1 MAGKELLKQEALPA
15 IYFKSFFFL
24 FFFFEFKGEKKKFKP
39 PFLLF
44 SMFL

>member
-15 IYFKSFFFL
+15 IYFKSFFFS
-24 FFFFEFKGEKKKFKP
+24 FFFFEFKGKKKVQT

-44 SMFL
+44 SMLL

>member
-15 IYFKSFFFL
+15 IYFKSLFFLSFFFL
-24 FFFFEFKGEKKKFKP
+24 SLRGKKKFKP

-44 SMFL
+44 SMLF